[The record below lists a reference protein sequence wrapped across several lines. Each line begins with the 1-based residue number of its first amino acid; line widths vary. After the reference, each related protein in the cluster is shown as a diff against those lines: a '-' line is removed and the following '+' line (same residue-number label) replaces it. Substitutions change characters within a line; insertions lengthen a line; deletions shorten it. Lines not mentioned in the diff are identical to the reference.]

1 MTTPTTRAQTRVQ
14 QSGHGPAGAPRP
26 AAGGYDADPWLTDL
40 TVDQSNPFFYDHP
53 LDHVPGMLLV
63 CAMADA
69 VSDRVDV
76 LAGSRVKWVVN
87 FRVMP
92 ELTPR
97 LVLYAA
103 PPENGRHTLRVT
115 QGPAVVSDSW
125 FTLTADP
132 EADRPA
138 AASLPPAPAAEPA
151 RAFLV
156 HRTRPENV
164 MLGEPLA
171 EDGVFTAAV
180 LLPEAGH
187 TLASRRPDRRS
198 VKSVVEAGRQFAT
211 WLSHRVGGWPDEVQ
225 MLWLRLTADLP
236 ADLPARLPLALRW
249 RQTRMSDDKAR
260 LTFELIAGDGPG
272 TRIGSLVYVS
282 KGLTPK
288 AYRAF
293 RAGAGTAA

>member
-14 QSGHGPAGAPRP
+14 QTGHGPAGAPHP
-26 AAGGYDADPWLTDL
+26 AARGYDADSWLTHL
-40 TVDQSNPFFYDHP
+40 TVDEGDPFFYDHP

-76 LAGSRVKWVVN
+76 PAGARVKWVVN

-92 ELTPR
+92 ELTPG

-115 QGPAVVSDSW
+115 QGPTVVSDSW
-125 FTLTADP
+125 FTLTTDP
-132 EADRPA
+132 EGDRPGA
-138 AASLPPAPAAEPA
+138 APLPSAPAAEPA

-171 EDGVFTAAV
+171 GDGVFTAPV

-187 TLASRRPDRRS
+187 TLASRRPGRRS

-225 MLWLRLTADLP
+225 MLWLRLTAELP
-236 ADLPARLPLALRW
+236 ADLPATLPLALRW

-260 LTFELIAGDGPG
+260 LTFELIAGEGPG

-282 KGLTPK
+282 KGLTPE
-288 AYRAF
+288 AYRSF
-293 RAGAGTAA
+293 RAGAGAAA

>member
-76 LAGSRVKWVVN
+76 PAGSRVKWVVN

-115 QGPAVVSDSW
+115 QGPVVVSDSW

-236 ADLPARLPLALRW
+236 ADLPAGLPLALRW
-249 RQTRMSDDKAR
+249 RQARMSDDKAR
-260 LTFELIAGDGPG
+260 LTFELIASDGPG

-282 KGLTPK
+282 KGLTPE